1 MPIARF
7 QLPDGRVAK
16 FEVPDGTSPE
26 QAQQMI
32 SAAIKPSRIP
42 DALDNPNMATEGMS
56 GMDKFLAGMGKA
68 GYDLARGVGQIAN
81 VIPQEQ
87 IDATKK
93 QDAPL
98 MATGAGMAGNVVG
111 NMIPAVATAAIP
123 GANTMTGAALG
134 GAVMGGM
141 QPVASDESR
150 LRNAGLGA
158 AGGAIGQGAANLVG
172 RLVRPVQSSL
182 DPVTAGLAAKAEQY
196 GIPLNAAQK
205 TGSRPL
211 KIIDSVLD
219 NLPLTADAQAAAK
232 SGQAKAFNKAVLGQI
247 GESAD
252 VATPEVLNAA
262 RTRIGNQFNQLSDRN
277 AVKLGDEFL
286 DALAQ
291 VEAGTNAFTKPGV
304 KDAVEKGLELASQG
318 QLSGRTY
325 QNVRSTLG
333 KQANDAFAS
342 GNSELGQALKSIK
355 TALDDAADAS
365 VSQADKAAWTEARRQ
380 WQALKVVEKAA
391 SPTSADA
398 VAGNV
403 SAAKLAQALKS
414 VDKKGL
420 TYGTSNQEL
429 GDLARIG
436 QALLKNQIPDSGTA
450 QRTFYQNLLTNPITA
465 LWQGGVGGISKPVQ
479 MLINS
484 KAGQAYLGQGP
495 IDPKTLANA
504 LRARQLSGAAGMAI
518 PLANAQEQ

>member
-1 MPIARF
+1 MPVARF
-7 QLPDGRVAK
+7 QLPDGRVAR
-16 FEVPDGTSPE
+16 FEVPEGTTPE

-32 SAAIKPSRIP
+32 ATSMKTPRQP
-42 DALDNPNMATEGMS
+42 DALDDPNMATSGMS
-56 GMDKFLAGMGKA
+56 GTQKFLAGMGKA
-68 GYDLARGVGQIAN
+68 GVDLVRGAGQLVGA
-81 VIPQEQ
+81 VPQADVDEAKKR
-87 IDATKK
+87 DA
-93 QDAPL
+93 AL
-98 MATGAGMAGNVVG
+98 MNSGAGMAGNLVG
-111 NMIPAVATAAIP
+111 NLVPAVATAAIP
-123 GANTMTGAALG
+123 GANTMTGAALTGAALG
-134 GAVMGGM
+134 GV
-141 QPVASDESR
+141 QPVASEESR
-150 LRNAGLGA
+150 LVNAGLGA
-158 AGGAIGQGAANLVG
+158 AGGAAGQGVANLVG
-172 RLVRPVQSSL
+172 RAVRPVQSQL
-182 DPVTAGLAAKAEQY
+182 DPVLAGLAGKAEQY

-219 NLPLTADAQAAAK
+219 NLPLTAEAQAAAK
-232 SGQAKAFNKAVLGQI
+232 SGQAKAFNKAVLSQI

-252 VATPEVLNAA
+252 VATPDVLNAA
-262 RTRIGNQFNQLSDRN
+262 RTRIGGQFNQLSDRN
-277 AVKLGDEFL
+277 AVSLGDNFL
-286 DALAQ
+286 DALAK

-304 KDAVEKGLELASQG
+304 KDAVDKGLELASQG

-333 KQANDAFAS
+333 KQANDAFSS

-365 VSQADKAAWTEARRQ
+365 VSQADKAAWTQARQQ

-391 SPTSADA
+391 APTSADA

-403 SAAKLAQALKS
+403 SAAKLAQALRS
-414 VDKKGL
+414 VDKKGM

-436 QALLKNQIPDSGTA
+436 QAFLKPQVPDSGTA
-450 QRTFYQNLLTNPITA
+450 QRTFYQNMLTNPLTA
-465 LWQGGVGGISKPVQ
+465 LWQGGVGGISKPAQ

-495 IDPKTLANA
+495 ADPKTLAMARA
-504 LRARQLSGAAGMAI
+504 LRQISGSGGIA
-518 PLANAQEQ
+518 LANAQEQ